1 MDSEL
6 ETKLNNKGTCCPQNL
21 YYSVRF
27 GNCPGF
33 KQLCKGETCLVAE
46 IVTAVLEGYTW
57 FLPYVSF
64 SGSDVYYTAEQGNG
78 NVVLIPGCEKWS
90 LGYLG
95 RQAGCRGKWRS
106 RDWLLCV

>member
-46 IVTAVLEGYTW
+46 IVTAVLEGYT
-57 FLPYVSF
+57 
-64 SGSDVYYTAEQGNG
+64 
-78 NVVLIPGCEKWS
+78 
-90 LGYLG
+90 
-95 RQAGCRGKWRS
+95 
-106 RDWLLCV
+106 